1 MVKYLTKEG
10 LDNLKKELERLEKV
24 ERKEVAERLK
34 HAISFGDIS
43 ENAAYDEA
51 KEALG
56 FLEGKILELK
66 ETICS
71 AKIIEKNGE
80 KGVQIGSLVSLL
92 SGGKKE
98 EFQIVGPEEA
108 DVFKGKISYQSPLG
122 KILLGREKGEK
133 VVLKTPGGSVNY
145 EIIGVK

>member
-1 MVKYLTKEG
+1 MTKYLTQEG
-10 LDNLKKELERLEKV
+10 LDNLKKELERLETAG
-24 ERKEVAERLK
+24 RKEVAEKLE

-71 AKIIEKNGE
+71 SEVIEKNGA
-80 KGVQIGSLVSLL
+80 KVVQIGSVASLV
-92 SGGKKE
+92 SGGKKD

-108 DVFKGKISYQSPLG
+108 DVFKGKISYESPLG
-122 KILLGREKGEK
+122 KLILGKKKGAK
-133 VVLKTPGGSVNY
+133 FVLKTPGGSVNY
-145 EIIGVK
+145 EITGIR

>member
-1 MVKYLTKEG
+1 MAKYLTKDG
-10 LDNLKKELERLEKV
+10 LDNLRKELERLEKV
-24 ERKEVAERLK
+24 ERREVAERLK

-56 FLEGKILELK
+56 MLEGKILELK
-66 ETICS
+66 ATICS
-71 AKIIEKNGE
+71 AKIIEKNGA
-80 KGVQIGSLVSLL
+80 KGVQIGSLVSLS

-122 KILLGREKGEK
+122 KILIGREKGEK
-133 VVLKTPGGSVNY
+133 VVLKTPGGQVNY
-145 EIIGVK
+145 EIISIK

>member
-1 MVKYLTKEG
+1 MAKYLTKDG

-71 AKIIEKNGE
+71 AKIIEKNGA
-80 KGVQIGSLVSLL
+80 KVVQIGSLVSLV
-92 SGGKKE
+92 SKGEKE

-108 DVFKGKISYQSPLG
+108 DVFKGKISYESPLG
-122 KILLGREKGEK
+122 KILMGKEKGAK
-133 VVLKTPGGSVNY
+133 VVLKTPGGQVNY
-145 EIIGVK
+145 EITGIK